1 MDARVRSRG
10 GTLAVAGLDD
20 TPHDKNE
27 TCGVEAGE
35 SIDMGVYIASV
46 WLGRWFSPRRSRSG
60 GGLDCEMEPV
70 FRFWG
75 V

>member
-1 MDARVRSRG
+1 MVDARVRSRG

-35 SIDMGVYIASV
+35 SMDIGVYIASV
-46 WLGRWFSPRRSRSG
+46 WFGR
-60 GGLDCEMEPV
+60 
-70 FRFWG
+70 
-75 V
+75 

>member
-1 MDARVRSRG
+1 MDAKVRSRG

-35 SIDMGVYIASV
+35 SMDMGVYIASV
-46 WLGRWFSPRRSRSG
+46 WLGRWFSPRLRWQRRQPESEPGELVSR
-60 GGLDCEMEPV
+60 C
-70 FRFWG
+70 
-75 V
+75 